1 MLEHGGRLREA
12 AQRYGIALGEWIDL
26 STAINPRGYV
36 PPSIPTDAWLRL
48 PENDDGLEAAAA
60 VYYGNSLL
68 LPLPGSQAAIQ
79 ALPCIFPKHRVAVLA
94 PGYGEHAH
102 AWRSADHEVEI
113 ITADQLEAA
122 VECCQTGCQTLVL
135 CNPNNPDATRIPK
148 ERLLSLSRRGVR
160 LVVDEAFVD
169 ATPEDALTLLAGTD
183 AAPNLI
189 VLRSLG
195 KFFGLAGARVG
206 FVFAAPSVLG
216 TLAEMIGPWAVTG
229 PSRVVATAALR
240 DTHWQTQTRQRL
252 ATDSARLAAL
262 LAPLGTVRGLA
273 LFAYVPHPHAVQLAD
288 FFAQR
293 GILVRCFDTALPAL
307 RFGLPGDEI
316 AWQRLA
322 AAIDEWRTK

>member
-1 MLEHGGRLREA
+1 MLDHGGRLREA
-12 AQRYGIALGEWIDL
+12 AKRYGIALSEWIDL
-26 STAINPRGYV
+26 STAINPLGYV
-36 PPSIPTDAWLRL
+36 PPPIPANAWLRL

-60 VYYGNSLL
+60 AYYGNLSL

-79 ALPCIFPKHRVAVLA
+79 ALPSIFPKHRVAVLT

-102 AWRSADHEVEI
+102 AWRSAGHELEA
-113 ITADQLEAA
+113 ITADQLET
-122 VECCQTGCQTLVL
+122 VIGRCQTLVL
-135 CNPNNPDATRIPK
+135 CNPNNPDAIRIPN

-169 ATPEDALTLLAGTD
+169 TMPEDALTPLAGTD

-206 FVFAAPSVLG
+206 FAFAVPSVLRR
-216 TLAEMIGPWAVTG
+216 LAEVIGPWAVTG
-229 PSRVVATAALR
+229 PSRIAATTALR

-252 ATDSARLAAL
+252 DTDSARLAAL

-273 LFAYVPHPHAVQLAD
+273 LFAYVPHPHAIQLAD

-293 GILVRCFDTALPAL
+293 GILVRHFDTALPAL
-307 RFGLPGDEI
+307 RFGLPGDEV